1 MSDTKISKQEKKR
14 GFLVSNIDK
23 IDYQEDLNRCFANL
37 CTDKKNTILLES
49 AEIDTKDKLKSILV
63 LNSALRVSCIGNK
76 VFIKALNKNGE
87 AALETIKPRIKNTI
101 QVSHNGNELILTFD
115 TKKDSNL
122 TEHENLKKESVFDC
136 LRLIKESFIVSN
148 EFSIFLAGL
157 FAYDVVGNFEE
168 IGHVKRKNKCPDF
181 VFYLADTIMVSDHQ
195 QKETFIQT
203 NNFNE
208 NNTNEIDTNIKFIK
222 DNINNDIDVKIEKF
236 NTLEVKESINDK
248 DFCSI
253 VDRLKSH
260 IIDGDIFQVVPSRSF
275 FLPCQNSLEV
285 YKELKRTNPS
295 PYMFYMQ
302 DEDFMLFGAS
312 PESALKYQKD
322 TNQVEI
328 YPIAGTRRRGKNPD
342 GSINP
347 DLDSRIELELRLD
360 IKENAEH
367 MMLVDLARNDVARI
381 SKTGTRYLAD
391 LLKVD
396 RYSHVMHLVSR
407 VVGQLADDLDALHAY
422 QTSMNMGTLTGAPKI
437 KAMQL
442 ISEVEKQTRGSY
454 GGAVGY
460 LNGYGDL
467 DTCIVI
473 RSAYVED
480 FIAEIQAGG
489 GVVLDSVPI
498 AEADETRT
506 KAQAVIS
513 AIKNVHGV

>member
-1 MSDTKISKQEKKR
+1 MSDTEISKQEDQK
-14 GFLVSNIDK
+14 GFLVSNIHK

-76 VFIKALNKNGE
+76 VFIKALTKNGE
-87 AALETIKPRIKNTI
+87 MALDTIRSRIKKTI
-101 QVSHNGNELILTFD
+101 QVNYNNDELVLTFD
-115 TKKDSNL
+115 TKKDTNL
-122 TEHENLKKESVFDC
+122 NEHENLKNESVFDG
-136 LRLIKESFIVSN
+136 LRLIKESFKISN

-157 FAYDVVGNFEE
+157 FAYDVVGNFEN
-168 IGHVKRKNKCPDF
+168 IGDVKRKNKCPDY
-181 VFYLADTIMVSDHQ
+181 VFYLADTIMISDHQ
-195 QKETFIQT
+195 QKETYIQT
-203 NNFNE
+203 NNFNS
-208 NNTNEIDTNIKFIK
+208 NNTNELDTNIKFIN
-222 DNINNDIDVKIEKF
+222 DNINNDIDVKTEKF
-236 NTLEVKESINDK
+236 SNLEVKESVSDK
-248 DFCSI
+248 DFCNI
-253 VDRLKSH
+253 VDQLKSH

-302 DEDFMLFGAS
+302 DEDFILFGAS
-312 PESALKYQKD
+312 PESALKYQKS

-328 YPIAGTRRRGKNPD
+328 YPIAGTRRRGKNSD

-422 QTSMNMGTLTGAPKI
+422 QSCMNMGTLTGAPKI
-437 KAMQL
+437 RAMQL

-467 DTCIVI
+467 DSCIVI

-480 FIAEIQAGG
+480 QVAEIQAGG

-498 AEADETRT
+498 AEADENRT

-513 AIKNVHGV
+513 AIKNIHGV

>member
-1 MSDTKISKQEKKR
+1 MSKNNPDK
-14 GFLVSNIDK
+14 FLASHIYNV
-23 IDYQEDLNRCFANL
+23 DYQEDLNKCFTNL
-37 CTDKKNTILLES
+37 CIDKKNTILLES

-63 LNSALRVSCIGNK
+63 LNSALRVSCIENK
-76 VFIKALNKNGE
+76 VFIKALSKNGE
-87 AALETIKPRIKNTI
+87 YAIKTIKKNIPENIKYKHEKD
-101 QVSHNGNELILTFD
+101 QLILTFTAIND
-115 TKKDSNL
+115 DLLS
-122 TEHENLKKESVFDC
+122 EHQKLKKQSVFDA
-136 LRLIKESFIVSN
+136 LRIIKNSFEVFN
-148 EFSIFLAGL
+148 EFSVFLAGL
-157 FAYDVVGNFEE
+157 FAYDVVGSFEN
-168 IGHVKRKNKCPDF
+168 IGQVERKNKCPDY
-181 VFYLADTIMVSDHQ
+181 VFYLADTILISDHQ
-195 QKETFIQT
+195 QQKTTIQINSFDHDYLKELESSIGDIK
-203 NNFNE
+203 NNLDKK
-208 NNTNEIDTNIKFIK
+208 TEIKIDKFK
-222 DNINNDIDVKIEKF
+222 DLN
-236 NTLEVKESINDK
+236 VKESMGDRA
-248 DFCSI
+248 FCNI
-253 VDRLKSH
+253 VDQLKSH
-260 IIDGDIFQVVPSRSF
+260 IVDGDIFQVVPSRSF
-275 FLPCQNSLEV
+275 FLPCQNSLAV

-302 DEDFMLFGAS
+302 DEDFILFGAS
-312 PESALKYQKD
+312 PESALKYEKN

-328 YPIAGTRRRGKNPD
+328 YPIAGTRRRGKNSD
-342 GSINP
+342 GTINP

-360 IKENAEH
+360 TKENAEH

-422 QTSMNMGTLTGAPKI
+422 QASMNMGTLTGAPKI

-442 ISEVEKQTRGSY
+442 ISEVEKQTRGGY

-480 FIAEIQAGG
+480 QIAEIQAGA

-513 AIKNVHGV
+513 AIKNVHGE

>member
-1 MSDTKISKQEKKR
+1 MLENKSDK
-14 GFLVSNIDK
+14 FLASHIYNVN
-23 IDYQEDLNRCFANL
+23 YQEDLNKCFTNL
-37 CTDKKNTILLES
+37 CIDKKNTILLES

-63 LNSALRVSCIGNK
+63 LNSALRVSCIENK
-76 VFIKALNKNGE
+76 VFIKALSKNGE
-87 AALETIKPRIKNTI
+87 YAIKTIKNSIPKNI
-101 QVSHNGNELILTFD
+101 SYKHEKEQLILTFNAIND
-115 TKKDSNL
+115 DQLS
-122 TEHENLKKESVFDC
+122 EHQKLKKQSVFDA
-136 LRLIKESFIVSN
+136 LRIIKNSFEVFN
-148 EFSIFLAGL
+148 EFSVFLAGL
-157 FAYDVVGNFEE
+157 FAYDVVGSFEN
-168 IGHVKRKNKCPDF
+168 IGQVERKNKCPDY
-181 VFYLADTIMVSDHQ
+181 VFYLADTILISDHQ
-195 QKETFIQT
+195 QQQTTIQINSFDHDYLKEL
-203 NNFNE
+203 E
-208 NNTNEIDTNIKFIK
+208 NNIEDIKNNLDKNTEIKIDKFK
-222 DNINNDIDVKIEKF
+222 DLN
-236 NTLEVKESINDK
+236 VKESMD
-248 DFCSI
+248 DRAFCNI
-253 VDRLKSH
+253 VDQLKSH
-260 IIDGDIFQVVPSRSF
+260 IVDGDIFQVVPSRSF
-275 FLPCQNSLEV
+275 FLPCQNSLAV

-302 DEDFMLFGAS
+302 DEDFILFGAS
-312 PESALKYQKD
+312 PESALKYEKK

-328 YPIAGTRRRGKNPD
+328 YPIAGTRRRGKNSD
-342 GSINP
+342 GTINP

-360 IKENAEH
+360 TKENAEH

-422 QTSMNMGTLTGAPKI
+422 QASMNMGTLTGAPKI

-442 ISEVEKQTRGSY
+442 ISEVEKQTRGGY

-480 FIAEIQAGG
+480 QIAEIQAGA

-513 AIKNVHGV
+513 AIKNVHGE

>member
-1 MSDTKISKQEKKR
+1 MSKQEKKR

>member
-1 MSDTKISKQEKKR
+1 MSVKEPEK
-14 GFLVSNIDK
+14 FLASHIYNL
-23 IDYQEDLNRCFANL
+23 DYQEDLNRCFANL
-37 CTDKKNTILLES
+37 CTNKKNTILLES

-63 LNSALRVSCIGNK
+63 LNSALRIACIENK
-76 VFIKALNKNGE
+76 VFMKPLSKNGE
-87 AALETIKPRIKNTI
+87 YALKEIQKNIKEGIEYIYDNK
-101 QVSHNGNELILTFD
+101 QLILTF
-115 TKKDSNL
+115 KSIKDYQLN
-122 TEHENLKKESVFDC
+122 EHQKLKKQSVFDA
-136 LRLIKESFIVSN
+136 LRIIKDSFEIYN

-157 FAYDVVGNFEE
+157 FAYDVVGSFEE
-168 IGHVKRKNKCPDF
+168 IGQVKRKNKCPDY
-181 VFYLADTIMVSDHQ
+181 VFYLADTILVSDHQ
-195 QKETFIQT
+195 EKNTFIQVNSFGHQT
-203 NNFNE
+203 ISDLE
-208 NNTNEIDTNIKFIK
+208 DSVAVIKQ
-222 DNINNDIDVKIEKF
+222 NINNDIELKVEKF
-236 NTLEVKESINDK
+236 RNLEPKESINDR
-248 DFCSI
+248 DFCGV
-253 VDRLKSH
+253 VDKLKSH

-302 DEDFMLFGAS
+302 DEDFIIFGAS
-312 PESALKYQKD
+312 PESALKYQKS

-328 YPIAGTRRRGKNPD
+328 YPIAGTRRRAKNQD
-342 GSINP
+342 GNINA

-360 IKENAEH
+360 AKENAEH

-381 SKTGTRYLAD
+381 SKTGTRYVAD

-422 QTSMNMGTLTGAPKI
+422 QASMNMGTLTGAPKI

-442 ISEVEKQTRGSY
+442 ISEVEKQTRGGY
-454 GGAVGY
+454 GGAIGY
-460 LNGYGDL
+460 FNGYGDL
-467 DTCIVI
+467 DSCIVI

-480 FIAEIQAGG
+480 EVAEVQAGA
-489 GVVLDSVPI
+489 GVVLDSIPI